1 MIDPK
6 EIHLARD
13 RISPYIRKTPVFR
26 SYYLSSLCEGDVYLK
41 VESLQITGSF
51 KVRGAFNKLLNLSKD
66 EAEKG
71 IITASSGNHAQ
82 AIGLSS
88 EKLGISAKIIVPTNT
103 PKNKLDKI
111 RKYNVELVLLGDN
124 YDESELKALELAE
137 KENRT
142 WISPYNDELI
152 IAGQGT
158 IISEVYEE
166 LQKVDSILVP
176 IGGGGLISGIAIAT
190 KDVYSNAKVIGIQTE
205 ACPTMYESIKA
216 GKIIDIEMF
225 DSVADGVWGGIEKD
239 SITFDITKDFVDEIV
254 VVKEETIKKAI
265 SVIWKN
271 EEFVTEASGAMAI
284 TPILDNPEKF
294 KDKVVVCIISGGNI
308 DKELF
313 DEIITHY

>member
-6 EIHLARD
+6 EIQLAKE
-13 RISPYIRKTPVFR
+13 RITPYIRKTPLFR
-26 SYYLSSLCEGDVYLK
+26 SYYLSLISGGDVYLK
-41 VESLQITGSF
+41 VESLQLTGSF
-51 KVRGAFNKLLNLSKD
+51 KLRGAFNKLLNLTK
-66 EAEKG
+66 EEVKNG

-82 AIGLSS
+82 AIGISS
-88 EKLGISAKIIVPTNT
+88 EKLGISAKIVVPTNT

-111 RKYNVELVLLGDN
+111 RKFNVELVLLGDN
-124 YDESELKALELAE
+124 YDESEQIALELAE

-142 WISPYNDELI
+142 WISPYNDELV

-158 IISEVYEE
+158 IVPEIYEE
-166 LQKVDSILVP
+166 LQEIDSILVP
-176 IGGGGLISGIAIAT
+176 IGGGGLISGIAIAA

-284 TPILDNPEKF
+284 TPILDDPEKF

>member
-6 EIHLARD
+6 EIQLAKE
-13 RISPYIRKTPVFR
+13 RITPYIRKTPLFR
-26 SYYLSSLCEGDVYLK
+26 SYYLSLISGGDVYLK
-41 VESLQITGSF
+41 VESLQLTGSF
-51 KVRGAFNKLLNLSKD
+51 KLRGAFNKLLNLTK
-66 EAEKG
+66 EEVKNG

-82 AIGLSS
+82 AIGISS
-88 EKLGISAKIIVPTNT
+88 EKLGISAKIVVPTNT

-111 RKYNVELVLLGDN
+111 RKFNVELVLLGDN
-124 YDESELKALELAE
+124 YDESEQIALELAE

-142 WISPYNDELI
+142 WISPYNDELV

-158 IISEVYEE
+158 IVPEIYEE
-166 LQKVDSILVP
+166 LQEVDSILVP
-176 IGGGGLISGIAIAT
+176 IGGGGLISGIAIAA
-190 KDVYSNAKVIGIQTE
+190 KNVYPNSKVIGIQTE
-205 ACPTMYESIKA
+205 SCPTMYESIKA

-225 DSVADGVWGGIEKD
+225 DSIADGVWGGIEKD

-313 DEIITHY
+313 DEIIAHY

>member
-6 EIHLARD
+6 EIQLAKE
-13 RISPYIRKTPVFR
+13 RITPYIRKTPLFR
-26 SYYLSSLCEGDVYLK
+26 SYYLSLISGGDVYLK
-41 VESLQITGSF
+41 VESLQLTGSF
-51 KVRGAFNKLLNLSKD
+51 KLRGAFNKLLNLTK
-66 EAEKG
+66 EEVKNG

-82 AIGLSS
+82 AIGISS
-88 EKLGISAKIIVPTNT
+88 EKLGISAKIVVPTNT

-111 RKYNVELVLLGDN
+111 RKFNVELVLLGDN
-124 YDESELKALELAE
+124 YDESEQIALELAE
-137 KENRT
+137 KESRT
-142 WISPYNDELI
+142 WISPYNDELV

-158 IISEVYEE
+158 IVPEIYEE
-166 LQKVDSILVP
+166 LQEVDSILVP
-176 IGGGGLISGIAIAT
+176 IGGGGLISGIAIAA
-190 KDVYSNAKVIGIQTE
+190 KNVYPNSKVIGIQTE

-225 DSVADGVWGGIEKD
+225 DSIADGVWGGIEKD
-239 SITFDITKDFVDEIV
+239 SITFDITRDFVDEII

-294 KDKVVVCIISGGNI
+294 KDKVVVCVISGGNI

-313 DEIITHY
+313 DEIIAHY

>member
-6 EIHLARD
+6 EIQLARE
-13 RISPYIRKTPVFR
+13 RISPYIRKTPTFR
-26 SYYLSSLCEGDVYLK
+26 SYYLSTLCGGDVYLK

-51 KVRGAFNKLLNLSKD
+51 KIRGAFNKLLSLSK
-66 EAEKG
+66 EEVKNG

-82 AIGLSS
+82 AIGLSA
-88 EKLGISAKIIVPTNT
+88 EKLNISAKIIVPTNT

-124 YDESELKALELAE
+124 YDESEVKALEIAKKE
-137 KENRT
+137 KRT

-158 IISEVYEE
+158 IVPEIFEALE
-166 LQKVDSILVP
+166 KIDSILVP

-190 KDVYSNAKVIGIQTE
+190 KNADPNTQVIGVQTE
-205 ACPTMYESIKA
+205 ACPSMYESIKA

-225 DSVADGVWGGIEKD
+225 DSIADGVWGGIEKG
-239 SITFDITKDFVDEIV
+239 SITFDITRDFVDEIV
-254 VVKEETIKKAI
+254 VVKEETIKRAL

-284 TPILDNPEKF
+284 TPILDNPERF
-294 KDKVVVCIISGGNI
+294 KDKIVVCVISGGNI